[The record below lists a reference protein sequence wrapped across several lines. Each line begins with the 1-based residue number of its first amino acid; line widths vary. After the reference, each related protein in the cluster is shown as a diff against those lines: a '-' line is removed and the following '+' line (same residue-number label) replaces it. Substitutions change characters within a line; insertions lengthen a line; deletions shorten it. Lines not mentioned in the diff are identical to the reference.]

1 MANVVSVR
9 IVFESTEL
17 AGLALAIAKGM
28 IKLFY
33 VPKELPWAEDAE
45 QTVSL
50 CQRYFRFGEEAANL
64 DPLPAHPYC
73 ALKWLRQEGT
83 QVILERC
90 ADIQSPVDVFHP
102 RDYFT
107 QLCLTLSKR
116 FPDTCFYA
124 FCRHEETVSATVQL
138 NRITFDHGK
147 LVYDEMWSLD
157 EEIDEDDWSCAA
169 RFVLCEN
176 EGLIDIQSK

>member
-1 MANVVSVR
+1 MANAVSIR
-9 IVFESTEL
+9 IIFETAEL
-17 AGLALAIAKGM
+17 AEQALVIAERM

-33 VPKELPWAEDAE
+33 VPKELPWADEAD
-45 QTVSL
+45 QVPSL
-50 CQRYFRFGEEAANL
+50 CRRYFRFGEEAAKL
-64 DPLPAHPYC
+64 DPLTAHPYC
-73 ALKWLRQEGT
+73 ALKWLRQDGT

-90 ADIQSPVDVFHP
+90 ADIQSPVDFFFP

-138 NRITFDHGK
+138 NRIISDHGK
-147 LVYDEMWSLD
+147 LVCYEMWSLD
-157 EEIDEDDWSCAA
+157 EEIDEDDWSRAS
-169 RFVLCEN
+169 RFILHEN
-176 EGLIDIQSK
+176 EGIIDIQRK

>member
-1 MANVVSVR
+1 MANVVSIR
-9 IVFESTEL
+9 IIFETAEL
-17 AGLALAIAKGM
+17 AEQALVIAERM

-33 VPKELPWAEDAE
+33 VPKDLPWAEEAE
-45 QTVSL
+45 QTASL
-50 CQRYFRFGEEAANL
+50 CRRYFRFGEEAAKL
-64 DPLPAHPYC
+64 DPLTAHPYC
-73 ALKWLRQEGT
+73 ALKWLRQDGT

-90 ADIQSPVDVFHP
+90 ADIQSPVDIFFP

-138 NRITFDHGK
+138 NRIISDHGK
-147 LVYDEMWSLD
+147 LVCYEMWSLD
-157 EEIDEDDWSCAA
+157 EEIDEDNWSRAS
-169 RFVLCEN
+169 RFILHEN
-176 EGLIDIQSK
+176 EGIIDIQR

>member
-1 MANVVSVR
+1 MANVVSIR
-9 IVFESTEL
+9 IIFETAEL
-17 AGLALAIAKGM
+17 AEQALVIAERM

-33 VPKELPWAEDAE
+33 VPKDLPWAEEAE
-45 QTVSL
+45 QTASL
-50 CQRYFRFGEEAANL
+50 CRRYFRFGEEAAKL
-64 DPLPAHPYC
+64 DPLTAHPYC
-73 ALKWLRQEGT
+73 ALKWLRQDGT

-90 ADIQSPVDVFHP
+90 ADIQSPVDFFFP

-138 NRITFDHGK
+138 NRIISDHGK
-147 LVYDEMWSLD
+147 LVCYEMWSLD
-157 EEIDEDDWSCAA
+157 EEIDEDDWSRAS
-169 RFVLCEN
+169 RFILHEN
-176 EGLIDIQSK
+176 EGIIDIQRK